1 MRKPVV
7 VTIPHQLGRD
17 EAKRRLQDGMGQ
29 VRSQLSGFGA
39 TVEDRWTEDR
49 MAFDVAV
56 LAQTISGRVDVGDNE
71 VRLEVDLPW
80 MLAMLAEKI
89 TGKIAKQ
96 GTLMLTKS

>member
-1 MRKPVV
+1 
-7 VTIPHQLGRD
+7 
-17 EAKRRLQDGMGQ
+17 
-29 VRSQLSGFGA
+29 
-39 TVEDRWTEDR
+39 

-89 TGKIAKQ
+89 TGRIAKQ

>member
-17 EAKRRLQDGMGQ
+17 EARRRLQDGMGQ
-29 VRSQLSGFGA
+29 IRSQLFGVGA
-39 TVEDRWTEDR
+39 SVEDRWTEDR

>member
-7 VTIPHQLGRD
+7 VTIPHQLGRA

-56 LAQTISGRVDVGDNE
+56 LAQTISGRIDVGDNE

>member
-17 EAKRRLQDGMGQ
+17 EARRRLENGMGE
-29 VRSQLSGFGA
+29 VRSQLAGVGA
-39 TVEDRWTEDR
+39 SVENHWTDDR
-49 MAFDVAV
+49 MTFDVAV
-56 LAQTISGRVDVGDNE
+56 LAQTISGRIDVGDSE

-89 TGKIAKQ
+89 TGRIARQ

>member
-17 EAKRRLQDGMGQ
+17 EARRRLENGMGQ
-29 VRSQLSGFGA
+29 VRSQLAGVGA
-39 TVEDRWTEDR
+39 SVENHWTDDR
-49 MAFDVAV
+49 MTFDVAV
-56 LAQTISGRVDVGDNE
+56 LAQTISGRIDVGDNE

-89 TGKIAKQ
+89 TGRIARQ

>member
-1 MRKPVV
+1 VV

-17 EAKRRLQDGMGQ
+17 EARRRLENGMGQ
-29 VRSQLSGFGA
+29 VRSQLAGVGA
-39 TVEDRWTEDR
+39 SVENHWTDDR
-49 MAFDVAV
+49 MTFDVAV
-56 LAQTISGRVDVGDNE
+56 LAQTISGRIDVGDSE

-89 TGKIAKQ
+89 TGRIARQ

>member
-1 MRKPVV
+1 
-7 VTIPHQLGRD
+7 
-17 EAKRRLQDGMGQ
+17 MGQ
-29 VRSQLSGFGA
+29 VRSQLSGVGA